1 MNILRN
7 ADLANYD
14 LSDLSETLNNYH
26 SHHPLNTVSSY
37 LADTDKGKELTK
49 IPKTKEDIEKL
60 KA

>member
-37 LADTDKGKELTK
+37 VDFVSDKKVPYELRLRNEK
-49 IPKTKEDIEKL
+49 I
-60 KA
+60 